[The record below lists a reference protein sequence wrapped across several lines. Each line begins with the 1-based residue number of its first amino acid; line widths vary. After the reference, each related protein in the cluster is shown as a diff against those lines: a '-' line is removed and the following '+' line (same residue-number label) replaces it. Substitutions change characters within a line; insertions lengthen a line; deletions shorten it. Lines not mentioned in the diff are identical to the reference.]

1 MAEEFTILPEF
12 VQNEL
17 NTQVITQ
24 DDLPQ
29 RMIEANAHRWQMN
42 QLAQQQSKEELNDQL
57 TNMNYDTAG
66 VWDVDLPE
74 INNDIKGF
82 VEWIKQNPNAL
93 LKKADNLELY
103 QQMMQKRND
112 ILYKIGKS
120 KADKVI
126 YEKQQTFIE
135 DPKNIDYQT
144 PNNAMILNK
153 FYSKDGASSLMDR
166 KWTGFAPP
174 DTWDERSVIEY
185 GRNKIIKT
193 TSLNATTD
201 YTPDT
206 EVMGYIGTVLNTPS
220 LANPFMH
227 HYQSEYNM
235 MLGNNPNQEIEV
247 FDQESIKNAKGGNL
261 HGHGT
266 IKKISEI
273 TPLQLG
279 VSNLINGL
287 TYSKSDIK
295 QYAEGSANS
304 KSSGGL
310 GKHYMNYTP
319 GMVVTMKTDKPIG
332 GKGKRVDLKSVGGWD
347 VAGTSETPRNINIQ
361 PPYWARDENGNIY
374 DKDKI
379 GAGTWNIDVVGVY
392 DLASDK
398 NHHFV
403 NADSKDA
410 VTIGRYVKVV
420 KKEDDGTNKTY
431 IMRMTDGIAQAIQRM
446 GLIFGDTPN
455 NTQNGTTTQTSS
467 NKDKYVFK
475 DGVLILE
482 KK

>member
-247 FDQESIKNAKGGNL
+247 FDQESIIRAINLGLEQISLVGGYCPKYNRYMITGYKNE
-261 HGHGT
+261 HGSRVDDPHIEDSIILNASDRFTVMWNMDKQYWEMFTSYIPEYYSYMDG
-266 IKKISEI
+266 S
-273 TPLQLG
+273 QLG
-279 VSNLINGL
+279 TLMVTFRYGVPYYHNKDSVTTYNTFYGYECNQVIEVVSNQYPQAVKNWVTTG
-287 TYSKSDIK
+287 YDSDYAFEIESMTTSIK
-295 QYAEGSANS
+295 QQSQIPISA
-304 KSSGGL
+304 
-310 GKHYMNYTP
+310 
-319 GMVVTMKTDKPIG
+319 
-332 GKGKRVDLKSVGGWD
+332 
-347 VAGTSETPRNINIQ
+347 
-361 PPYWARDENGNIY
+361 
-374 DKDKI
+374 
-379 GAGTWNIDVVGVY
+379 
-392 DLASDK
+392 
-398 NHHFV
+398 F
-403 NADSKDA
+403 
-410 VTIGRYVKVV
+410 V
-420 KKEDDGTNKTY
+420 KKEGTWWSNFYRDITSSGSLLEGSQLKGTWVKLKLVKDRNNKTKY
-431 IMRMTDGIAQAIQRM
+431 NELRRLFTN
-446 GLIFGDTPN
+446 F
-455 NTQNGTTTQTSS
+455 TTS
-467 NKDKYVFK
+467 DKT
-475 DGVLILE
+475 LQ
-482 KK
+482 